1 MGRRTASY
9 LLSASFAYWHQ
20 SCDIHQ
26 INRAVSVSPPRLQL
40 LRHKASSEMFI
51 NIALLPPE
59 WEPCGLCSQGVYLF
73 APTCEQ
79 VNNNIAAH
87 SFFPS
92 QLRFNR
98 VESQSL
104 VHTRHS
110 SVIMGDNCENCD
122 LWRASDVSDR
132 CFFFFFCANAP
143 RRELCNCQCESIQN
157 EDVLPKAADV
167 GGLRAKWILRLLEW
181 LQRDALVFTLKACSV
196 RKPAYKKL
204 LKCQLTN

>member
-26 INRAVSVSPPRLQL
+26 RNRAVSVSPPRLQL

-59 WEPCGLCSQGVYLF
+59 WEPCALCSQGVYLF

-132 CFFFFFCANAP
+132 CFFFFFVRTLPGESCATASA
-143 RRELCNCQCESIQN
+143 RASRTRMFSRKRQMLEVWGQN
-157 EDVLPKAADV
+157 EFSVCWNDSSAMHSFPLWKHVLY
-167 GGLRAKWILRLLEW
+167 G
-181 LQRDALVFTLKACSV
+181 S
-196 RKPAYKKL
+196 
-204 LKCQLTN
+204 QLIKN

>member
-59 WEPCGLCSQGVYLF
+59 WEPCALCSQGVYLF

-92 QLRFNR
+92 ELRFNR

-104 VHTRHS
+104 VHMRHS
-110 SVIMGDNCENCD
+110 SVIMGVNCENCD

-132 CFFFFFCANAP
+132 CFFFFFLCERSQERAVQLPA
-143 RRELCNCQCESIQN
+143 REHPERGCSPESGRCWRSEGKMN
-157 EDVLPKAADV
+157 SPFV
-167 GGLRAKWILRLLEW
+167 GM
-181 LQRDALVFTLKACSV
+181 T
-196 RKPAYKKL
+196 PARCTRFHFESMFCTEASL
-204 LKCQLTN
+204 